1 MTALSTQP
9 DARIDRL
16 YQHLPA
22 IYRIRDA
29 EQGYPLQ
36 ALLRTISEQVNLVE
50 DDIAHLYDNWFI
62 ETADEWAVPYIAD
75 LLGFRPTPSAGTP
88 AQTLDADG
96 RALNRVLVPRREI
109 ANLIRSRRRKGT
121 LALFED
127 LARDVAG
134 WPTRA
139 VEFFKLLDRAQQSN
153 HPHYDRL
160 GTASLRDMQA
170 MDAVDTPF
178 DPLAH
183 SVDVRRANSR
193 YVRSDSRNR
202 YNIPNVGV
210 FVWRMR
216 SYPVTRTPAYCVEDI
231 GAHCYTFSVLGQD
244 APLYRR
250 PQPEPGPDHIA
261 EAANLPLPIQR
272 RAMEAALDD
281 VYGEDRSVAI
291 WAEQWAGH
299 DPAQP
304 LPASVLVIAD
314 LSGWRYR
321 PARGK
326 VAIDPVLGRLMF
338 PPTQLPKKGVRV
350 SYRYGFSADMGG
362 GEYLRTMKRW
372 TSGEEV
378 YAPVKNNGSYDEWKE
393 HWKGLIAN
401 ADVAA
406 LYRVGEAGT
415 DTPPPLP
422 RIADALRQW
431 QEDAPRHA
439 VIELVNSGVWVE
451 PLHIRL
457 RPGQTLSL
465 RAANGVRPVIRLIDW
480 QTDLPDALTV
490 ELDIGSRFALDGVIV
505 TGRPLHVSAP
515 RDPTTYAAAAATT
528 PNCAA
533 EVLIRHCTLIPG
545 WGIDCSCEPERPAEP
560 SLELHQ
566 LKARVCIEHSIIGSI
581 QLQQDEVGSDPI
593 PLSIADSIV
602 DAADGEHEAIGAV
615 GNAVAHA
622 VLTIKR
628 STVFGVV
635 EVHVLELAENS
646 LFNDCLNVARRQIGC
661 MRFCHV
667 PRHCRTPR
675 RYRCQPDQV
684 VAAVRDLHLPASAVG
699 DPEAER
705 IASEVL
711 RVRPRYDARRYGKP
725 GYARLST
732 QCAEEIKRGAD
743 DESEMGVYHDL
754 FQPQREANLR
764 ARLDEYTPAGMTVG
778 LLFAD

>member
-1 MTALSTQP
+1 MNALSTPP
-9 DARIDRL
+9 DVRIDRL
-16 YQHLPA
+16 YQNLPA

-29 EQGYPLQ
+29 EYGYPLQ

-62 ETADEWAVPYIAD
+62 ETADDWAVPYLAD
-75 LLGFRPTPSAGTP
+75 LLGFRPATIAGTP
-88 AQTLDADG
+88 SQTLDAEG

-109 ANLIRSRRRKGT
+109 ANLIRNRRRKGT
-121 LALFED
+121 IALHED

-134 WPTRA
+134 WPARA
-139 VEFFKLLDRAQQSN
+139 VESFKQLDRAQHLN
-153 HPHYDRL
+153 HPHVDRR

-170 MDAVDTPF
+170 LDVVDTPF

-193 YVRSDSRNR
+193 YVRGEQRNR

-216 SYPVTRTPAYCVEDI
+216 SYPVTRTPAYCVEDV
-231 GAHCYTFSVLGQD
+231 GAHCFTFSVLGQD

-250 PQPEPGPDHIA
+250 PVPEPGPNHIA
-261 EAANLPLPIQR
+261 EEANLPVPIR
-272 RAMEAALDD
+272 RRDMETSLAD
-281 VYGEDRSVAI
+281 VYGEERSLAI

-299 DPAQP
+299 DPTQP
-304 LPASVLVIAD
+304 LPASALIVAD
-314 LSGWRYR
+314 LSGWRYKPR
-321 PARGK
+321 RGT

-350 SYRYGFSADMGG
+350 SYRYGFSADLGG
-362 GEYLRTMKRW
+362 GEYQRPMLRPAEDFTLYLV
-372 TSGEEV
+372 GEET
-378 YAPVKNNGSYDEWKE
+378 GM
-393 HWKGLIAN
+393 
-401 ADVAA
+401 
-406 LYRVGEAGT
+406 
-415 DTPPPLP
+415 P

-431 QEDAPRHA
+431 REDAPRHA

-457 RPGQTLSL
+457 RPGQTLTL

-490 ELDIGSRFALDGVIV
+490 ELDVGCRFALDGVIV
-505 TGRPLHVSAP
+505 TGRPLHITAP
-515 RDPTTYAAAAATT
+515 RDAASHDEAHDDEAETAQM
-528 PNCAA
+528 PDCAA
-533 EVLIRHCTLIPG
+533 EVLIRHCTLVPG
-545 WGIDCSCEPERPAEP
+545 WGIDCDCAPERPAEP

-566 LKARVCIEHSIIGSI
+566 LTARVRIEHSIIGSI

-593 PLSIADSIV
+593 PLSIEDSIV
-602 DAADGEHEAIGAV
+602 DAAGGEHEAIGGA
-615 GNAVAHA
+615 GSAVAHA

-635 EVHVLELAENS
+635 EVHAVELAENT

-684 VAAVRDLHLPASAVG
+684 VAAVRELHLPVNAAG
-699 DPEAER
+699 DFEAER

-711 RVRPRYDARRYGKP
+711 RVRPRYDARRYGRP
-725 GYARLST
+725 GYAHLSV

-743 DESEMGVYHDL
+743 DESEMGVHHDL

-778 LLFAD
+778 LFFAD

>member
-1 MTALSTQP
+1 MIALSTPP
-9 DARIDRL
+9 DPRIDRL
-16 YQHLPA
+16 YRNLPA

-29 EQGYPLQ
+29 EYGYPLQ
-36 ALLRTISEQVNLVE
+36 ALLRTISEQVNVVE

-62 ETADEWAVPYIAD
+62 ETADDWAVPYIAD
-75 LLGFRPTPSAGTP
+75 LLGFRPATTAGTP
-88 AQTLDADG
+88 AQTLGADG

-109 ANLIRSRRRKGT
+109 ANLIRNRRRKGT
-121 LALFED
+121 LALLED
-127 LARDVAG
+127 LSRDVAG
-134 WPTRA
+134 WAARA
-139 VEFFKLLDRAQQSN
+139 VEFFKLLDRAQQLN
-153 HPHYDRL
+153 HPHFDRL
-160 GTASLRDMQA
+160 GTASLRNMRALDG
-170 MDAVDTPF
+170 VDTPF
-178 DPLAH
+178 DRLAH
-183 SVDVRRANSR
+183 SIDVRRANSR
-193 YVRSDSRNR
+193 YVRDDNQNR

-216 SYPVTRTPAYCVEDI
+216 SYPVTRTPAYCAEDV
-231 GAHCYTFSVLGQD
+231 GAHCFTFSVLGQD

-250 PQPEPGPDHIA
+250 PQPEPGPSHIA
-261 EAANLPLPIQR
+261 EEANLPVPIR
-272 RAMEAALDD
+272 RRVMETSLKAGQGDL
-281 VYGEDRSVAI
+281 YGENASLAI

-304 LPASVLVIAD
+304 LPASALIVAD
-314 LSGWRYR
+314 LSGWRYK
-321 PARGK
+321 PKRGK
-326 VAIDPVLGRLMF
+326 IAIDPVLGRLMF

-350 SYRYGFSADMGG
+350 SYRYGFSADIGG
-362 GEYLRTMKRW
+362 GEYLRPMLRPAEDFT
-372 TSGEEV
+372 
-378 YAPVKNNGSYDEWKE
+378 
-393 HWKGLIAN
+393 
-401 ADVAA
+401 
-406 LYRVGEAGT
+406 LYRVGEAHA
-415 DTPPPLP
+415 DAPQAMP

-431 QEDAPRHA
+431 RDDAPAHA
-439 VIELVNSGVWVE
+439 VIELINSGVWVE

-457 RPGQTLSL
+457 RPGQTLTL
-465 RAANGVRPVIRLIDW
+465 RAANGVRPVIRLMDW
-480 QTDLPDALTV
+480 QTDLPDALTI

-515 RDPTTYAAAAATT
+515 REPSADGENT

-533 EVLIRHCTLIPG
+533 ELLIRHCTLVPG
-545 WGIDCSCEPERPAEP
+545 WGIDCDCEPDRPAEP
-560 SLELHQ
+560 SLELQQ
-566 LKARVCIEHSIIGSI
+566 LKARVRIEHSIVGSI

-593 PLSIADSIV
+593 RMSIEDSIV
-602 DAADGEHEAIGAV
+602 DAADGGHEAIGGA

-635 EVHVLELAENS
+635 EVHALELAENS

-684 VAAVRDLHLPASAVG
+684 VAAVRESKVRESNSPASAAG
-699 DPEAER
+699 DLESER

-711 RVRPRYDARRYGKP
+711 RVRPRYDARRYGHP
-725 GYARLST
+725 AYARLSA

-743 DESEMGVYHDL
+743 DESEMGVYHGL

-764 ARLDEYTPAGMTVG
+764 TRLDEYTPAGMTVG
-778 LLFAD
+778 LFFAD

>member
-1 MTALSTQP
+1 MTALSPTP

-16 YQHLPA
+16 YRNLPA
-22 IYRIRDA
+22 IYRITDA
-29 EQGYPLQ
+29 EHGYPLQ

-62 ETADEWAVPYIAD
+62 ETADDWAVPYIAD
-75 LLGFRPTPSAGTP
+75 LLGFRPATTAGTP
-88 AQTLDADG
+88 SQTLDAAG

-109 ANLIRSRRRKGT
+109 ANLIRNRRRKGT
-121 LALFED
+121 IALLED
-127 LARDVAG
+127 LSRDVAG
-134 WPTRA
+134 WPARA
-139 VEFFKLLDRAQQSN
+139 LEFFQLLDRAQHLN
-153 HPHYDRL
+153 HPHLDRL

-170 MDAVDTPF
+170 LDRVDTPF

-193 YVRSDSRNR
+193 YSRAEPRNR

-216 SYPVTRTPAYCVEDI
+216 SYPVTRTPAYCAEDV
-231 GAHCYTFSVLGQD
+231 GAHCFTFSVLGQD

-250 PQPEPGPDHIA
+250 PQPEPGPSHIA
-261 EAANLPLPIQR
+261 EEANLPVPIRR
-272 RAMEAALDD
+272 RAMEASLTDL
-281 VYGEDRSVAI
+281 YGEARDLAI
-291 WAEQWAGH
+291 WAEQWAGY
-299 DPAQP
+299 DPKQP
-304 LPASVLVIAD
+304 LPASALIVAD
-314 LSGWRYR
+314 LSGWRYKPR
-321 PARGK
+321 RGK

-350 SYRYGFSADMGG
+350 SYRYGFSSDIGG
-362 GEYLRTMKRW
+362 GEYLRPMRRPAEDFT
-372 TSGEEV
+372 
-378 YAPVKNNGSYDEWKE
+378 
-393 HWKGLIAN
+393 
-401 ADVAA
+401 
-406 LYRVGEAGT
+406 LYQVGD
-415 DTPPPLP
+415 DTAMP

-431 QEDAPRHA
+431 RDDAPQHA

-457 RPGQTLSL
+457 HPGQTLIL

-480 QTDLPDALTV
+480 QTDLPDALLV
-490 ELDIGSRFALDGVIV
+490 ELDVGCRFALDGVIV
-505 TGRPLHVSAP
+505 TGRPLHVTAP
-515 RDPTTYAAAAATT
+515 RDVANSDVDATETAHT
-528 PNCAA
+528 PDCAA
-533 EVLIRHCTLIPG
+533 EVLIRHCTLVPG
-545 WGIDCSCEPERPAEP
+545 WGIGCDCEPERPAEP
-560 SLELHQ
+560 SLELNQ
-566 LKARVCIEHSIIGSI
+566 LAARVRIEHSIVGSI
-581 QLQQDEVGSDPI
+581 QVQQDEVGSDPI
-593 PLSIADSIV
+593 RMSIEDSIV
-602 DAADGEHEAIGAV
+602 DAADGEHEAIGGA
-615 GNAVAHA
+615 GSAVAHTT
-622 VLTIKR
+622 LTIKR
-628 STVFGVV
+628 STVFGIV
-635 EVHVLELAENS
+635 EVHALELAENS

-684 VAAVRDLHLPASAVG
+684 VAAVREQHLSATAAG

-711 RVRPRYDARRYGKP
+711 RVRPRYDARRYGHP
-725 GYARLST
+725 GYARLSV
-732 QCAEEIKRGAD
+732 QCADEIKRGAD

>member
-1 MTALSTQP
+1 MTALSTPP
-9 DARIDRL
+9 DVRIDRL
-16 YQHLPA
+16 YRNLPA

-29 EQGYPLQ
+29 EHGYPLQ

-62 ETADEWAVPYIAD
+62 ETADDWAVPYIAD
-75 LLGFRPTPSAGTP
+75 LLGFRPAASAGTP
-88 AQTLDADG
+88 SQTLDAEG

-109 ANLIRSRRRKGT
+109 ANLIRNRRRKGT
-121 LALFED
+121 IALLED

-134 WPTRA
+134 WPARA
-139 VEFFKLLDRAQQSN
+139 VEFFKLLDRAQQLN
-153 HPHYDRL
+153 HPHFERL
-160 GTASLRDMQA
+160 GTASLRDMGA
-170 MDAVDTPF
+170 LDLVDTPF

-183 SVDVRRANSR
+183 SVDVRRANSQHGR
-193 YVRSDSRNR
+193 GENRNR

-210 FVWRMR
+210 FIWRMR
-216 SYPVTRTPAYCVEDI
+216 RYPVTHTPAYCAEDS

-250 PQPEPGPDHIA
+250 PLPEPGPNHIA
-261 EAANLPLPIQR
+261 EEANLPVPIRR
-272 RAMEAALDD
+272 RAMEAALSDI
-281 VYGEDRSVAI
+281 YGENRSFAI
-291 WAEQWAGH
+291 WAEQWAGY
-299 DPAQP
+299 DSAQP
-304 LPASVLVIAD
+304 LPASALIVAD
-314 LSGWRYR
+314 LSGWHYK
-321 PARGK
+321 PTRGK

-350 SYRYGFSADMGG
+350 SYGYGFSADIGG
-362 GEYLRTMKRW
+362 GEYLRPMVRPAEDFT
-372 TSGEEV
+372 
-378 YAPVKNNGSYDEWKE
+378 
-393 HWKGLIAN
+393 
-401 ADVAA
+401 
-406 LYRVGEAGT
+406 LYQVGENTAM
-415 DTPPPLP
+415 P

-431 QEDAPRHA
+431 RDDAPRHA
-439 VIELVNSGVWVE
+439 VIELINSGVWVE

-490 ELDIGSRFALDGVIV
+490 ELDAGSRFALDGVIV

-515 RDPTTYAAAAATT
+515 RDPTSSAADVAGT

-533 EVLIRHCTLIPG
+533 ELLIRHCTLVPG
-545 WGIDCSCEPERPAEP
+545 WGIDCDCEPQRPAEP
-560 SLELHQ
+560 SLELDR
-566 LKARVCIEHSIIGSI
+566 LKARVCIEHSIVGSI

-593 PLSIADSIV
+593 ALSIEDSIV
-602 DAADGEHEAIGAV
+602 DAADGEHEAIGGA
-615 GNAVAHA
+615 GSAVAHV

-635 EVHVLELAENS
+635 EVHAVELADNS

-661 MRFCHV
+661 LRFCHV

-675 RYRCQPDQV
+675 RYRCQPDEV
-684 VAAVRDLHLPASAVG
+684 VAAVRELHLPAVAAG
-699 DPEAER
+699 DLEAER

-711 RVRPRYDARRYGKP
+711 RVRPRYDARRYGQP
-725 GYARLST
+725 GYARLSV

-743 DESEMGVYHDL
+743 DESEMGVYHSL
-754 FQPQREANLR
+754 FQAQREANLR
-764 ARLDEYTPAGMTVG
+764 ARLDEYMPAGMTAG
-778 LLFAD
+778 LFFAD

>member
-1 MTALSTQP
+1 MTALSTSP

-16 YQHLPA
+16 YRNLPA

-29 EQGYPLQ
+29 EHGYPLQ
-36 ALLRTISEQVNLVE
+36 ALLRTISEQVNVVE

-62 ETADEWAVPYIAD
+62 ETADDWAVPYIAD
-75 LLGFRPTPSAGTP
+75 LLGFRPAPTAGTP
-88 AQTLDADG
+88 AQTLDEEG

-109 ANLIRSRRRKGT
+109 ANLIRNRRRKGT
-121 LALFED
+121 IALLED
-127 LARDVAG
+127 LSRDVAG
-134 WPTRA
+134 WPARA
-139 VEFFKLLDRAQQSN
+139 VEFFKLLDRAQHLN
-153 HPHYDRL
+153 HPHFERL

-170 MDAVDTPF
+170 LDRVDTPF
-178 DPLAH
+178 DTLSH

-193 YVRSDSRNR
+193 YVRGENRNR

-210 FVWRMR
+210 FAWRMR
-216 SYPVTRTPAYCVEDI
+216 SYPVTRTPAYCVEDV

-250 PQPEPGPDHIA
+250 PQPEPGPHHIA
-261 EAANLPLPIQR
+261 EEANLPVPIRR
-272 RAMEAALDD
+272 RAMEAAPDAF
-281 VYGEDRSVAI
+281 YGEGRSLAI
-291 WAEQWAGH
+291 WAEQWAGY

-304 LPASVLVIAD
+304 LPVSALIVAD
-314 LSGWRYR
+314 LSDWQYK

-350 SYRYGFSADMGG
+350 SYRYGFSADIGG
-362 GEYLRTMKRW
+362 GEYLRPMSQPAEAFT
-372 TSGEEV
+372 
-378 YAPVKNNGSYDEWKE
+378 
-393 HWKGLIAN
+393 
-401 ADVAA
+401 
-406 LYRVGEAGT
+406 LYRVGEAR
-415 DTPPPLP
+415 DDEPQLMP

-431 QEDAPRHA
+431 REDAPQHA
-439 VIELVNSGVWVE
+439 VIELANSGVWVE
-451 PLHIRL
+451 PVHVRL
-457 RPGQTLSL
+457 RPGQTLAL

-490 ELDIGSRFALDGVIV
+490 ELDVGSRFALDGVIV
-505 TGRPLHVSAP
+505 TGRPVHVSAP
-515 RDPTTYAAAAATT
+515 RIPATYADEAANT

-533 EVLIRHCTLIPG
+533 ELLIRHCTLVPG
-545 WGIDCSCEPERPAEP
+545 WGIDCDCEPERPAEA

-566 LKARVCIEHSIIGSI
+566 LKARVRIEHSILGSI
-581 QLQQDEVGSDPI
+581 QLQQDEVGSDPL
-593 PLSIADSIV
+593 PMSIEDSIV
-602 DAADGEHEAIGAV
+602 DAADGEHEAIG
-615 GNAVAHA
+615 GSGSAVAHA

-628 STVFGVV
+628 STIFGVV
-635 EVHVLELAENS
+635 EVHALELAENS

-675 RYRCQPDQV
+675 RYRCQPDEV
-684 VAAVRDLHLPASAVG
+684 VAAVRELHLPVSAAG
-699 DPEAER
+699 DLEAER

-711 RVRPRYDARRYGKP
+711 RVRPRYDARRYGHP
-725 GYARLST
+725 AYARLSA

-743 DESEMGVYHDL
+743 DESEMGVYHHL

-778 LLFAD
+778 LFFAD

>member
-1 MTALSTQP
+1 MTALSTTP
-9 DARIDRL
+9 SDARIDRL
-16 YQHLPA
+16 YRNLPA

-29 EQGYPLQ
+29 EHGYPLQ

-62 ETADEWAVPYIAD
+62 ETADDWAVPYIAD

-121 LALFED
+121 LALLED

-178 DPLAH
+178 DTLAH

-216 SYPVTRTPAYCVEDI
+216 SYPVTRTPAYCVEDV

-304 LPASVLVIAD
+304 LPASVLVVAD

-350 SYRYGFSADMGG
+350 GYRYGFSADLGG
-362 GEYLRTMKRW
+362 GEYLRPMLQPAEDFT
-372 TSGEEV
+372 
-378 YAPVKNNGSYDEWKE
+378 
-393 HWKGLIAN
+393 
-401 ADVAA
+401 
-406 LYRVGEAGT
+406 LYRVGE
-415 DTPPPLP
+415 DTPMP
-422 RIADALRQW
+422 RIGDALRQW
-431 QEDAPRHA
+431 REDAPAHA

-457 RPGQTLSL
+457 RPGQTLTL

-490 ELDIGSRFALDGVIV
+490 ELDVGSRFALDGVIV
-505 TGRPLHVSAP
+505 TGRPLHASGP
-515 RDPTTYAAAAATT
+515 RDPALYADAAANA

-533 EVLIRHCTLIPG
+533 ELLIRHCTLVPG
-545 WGIDCSCEPERPAEP
+545 WGIDCDCEPERPAEP

-566 LKARVCIEHSIIGSI
+566 LKARVRIEHSIVGSI
-581 QLQQDEVGSDPI
+581 QVQQDEVGSDPV
-593 PLSIADSIV
+593 PLSIEDSIV
-602 DAADGEHEAIGAV
+602 DAADGAYEAIGGA
-615 GNAVAHA
+615 GSAVAHA

-628 STVFGVV
+628 STIFGVV
-635 EVHVLELAENS
+635 EAHALDLAENS

-684 VAAVRDLHLPASAVG
+684 VAAVRALQLPAG
-699 DPEAER
+699 DAEAER

-711 RVRPRYDARRYGKP
+711 RVRPRYDARRYGHP
-725 GYARLST
+725 GYARLSL
-732 QCAEEIKRGAD
+732 QCAEEIRRGAD

-754 FQPQREANLR
+754 FEPQREANLR

-778 LLFAD
+778 LFFAD

>member
-1 MTALSTQP
+1 MTALSTTP
-9 DARIDRL
+9 SDARIDRL
-16 YQHLPA
+16 YRNLPA

-29 EQGYPLQ
+29 EHGYPLQ

-62 ETADEWAVPYIAD
+62 ETADDWAVPYIAD

-109 ANLIRSRRRKGT
+109 ANLIRNRRRKGT
-121 LALFED
+121 LALLED

-139 VEFFKLLDRAQQSN
+139 VEFFKLLDRAQQLN

-170 MDAVDTPF
+170 MDAIDTPF

-216 SYPVTRTPAYCVEDI
+216 GYPVTRTPAYCVEDV

-272 RAMEAALDD
+272 RAMEAALGD

-304 LPASVLVIAD
+304 LPASALIVAD

-350 SYRYGFSADMGG
+350 GYRYGFSADLGG
-362 GEYLRTMKRW
+362 GEYPRPMLRPAEDFT
-372 TSGEEV
+372 
-378 YAPVKNNGSYDEWKE
+378 
-393 HWKGLIAN
+393 
-401 ADVAA
+401 
-406 LYRVGEAGT
+406 LYRVGE
-415 DTPPPLP
+415 DTPMP
-422 RIADALRQW
+422 RIGDALRQW
-431 QEDAPRHA
+431 REDAPAHA

-457 RPGQTLSL
+457 RPGQTLTL

-490 ELDIGSRFALDGVIV
+490 ELDVGSRFALDGVIV
-505 TGRPLHVSAP
+505 TGRPLHASGP
-515 RDPTTYAAAAATT
+515 RDPALYADAAANA

-533 EVLIRHCTLIPG
+533 ELLIRHCTLVPG
-545 WGIDCSCEPERPAEP
+545 WGIDCDCEPERPAEP

-566 LKARVCIEHSIIGSI
+566 LKARVRIEHSIVGSI
-581 QLQQDEVGSDPI
+581 QVQQDEVGSDPV
-593 PLSIADSIV
+593 PLSIEDSIV
-602 DAADGEHEAIGAV
+602 DAADGAYEAIGGA
-615 GNAVAHA
+615 GSAVAHA

-628 STVFGVV
+628 STIFGVV
-635 EVHVLELAENS
+635 EAHALDLAENS

-684 VAAVRDLHLPASAVG
+684 VAAVRALQLSASA
-699 DPEAER
+699 DAEAER

-711 RVRPRYDARRYGKP
+711 RVRPRYDARRYGHP
-725 GYARLST
+725 GYARLSL
-732 QCAEEIKRGAD
+732 QCAEEIRRGAD

-754 FQPQREANLR
+754 FEPQREANLR

-778 LLFAD
+778 LFFAD